1 MKSTHTSVAASFVLL
16 AVGLFGVSSLRAE
29 EVTQTGWCNSTWAST
44 LSTAHD
50 FFDANNWYSG
60 AITGEFGL
68 GLGLSKVTEY
78 IKFGEDWRGPLL
90 FSHKNEATLW
100 LVGDG
105 TRDATWYLPGDMTL
119 APSAYKG
126 SVNFGDAAE
135 GRRFVLNLGGKRR
148 ILSLSGPTYYLN
160 SPIVDGVLEINST
173 ASLVSFRG
181 PTGRVE
187 GDAVLSGSLFSFY
200 NNTAVVGGTV
210 RMSNLDFAASNLE
223 VSDDK
228 YNNKIASEDIISGVL
243 RVAGTSGE
251 MQKISIY
258 GSSVNRILRVGK
270 LEVAPGGF
278 VEFRGTSLGVN
289 QPGEVGANLLFDET
303 PTMIGGVIPQAVAYD
318 TVGSSFD
325 TNPSLATYDAERG
338 VRPLDLETEFVQ
350 DAALVTR
357 GDENLLVPHG
367 TTMAISGDVT
377 VNAVLMRGGEERTY
391 TTIDKGT
398 DGGSL
403 RVLSGL
409 FVIGSGRHK
418 TPSVNV
424 PVDFGTVRG
433 CIAFAKDKGTS
444 WNSCISGSGGMV
456 FSVMWAGGEKGE
468 AGLTIGS
475 DCDYTGDTWVNGPL
489 TVSNGLKE
497 VFPHGERTG
506 DMWVN
511 GKLSFKGNSSG
522 SAALSEVI
530 NGLNGNGTI
539 RCAVYRVDL
548 TVGDNDATGDFG
560 GTVTGFQNVIKVGAG
575 FQRLGGA
582 VTLNSH
588 ALSVRAGRLVLDGVV
603 SGGSQVSVASGAEL
617 GGSGTVGMPVA
628 FADGAKFVAG
638 AADEGLKGPL
648 TASSISAEGEIEV
661 SAESD
666 AWYGTWTVLKVTEG
680 TLEGVTFR
688 RGAHIGTLSLSED
701 GTELRASR
709 NRGFLLKIR

>member
-44 LSTAHD
+44 LATAHD

-60 AITGEFGL
+60 VITGEFGL

-289 QPGEVGANLLFDET
+289 QPGEIGANLFFDAA

-338 VRPLDLETEFVQ
+338 VRALDLETEFVQ

-377 VNAVLMRGGEERTY
+377 VNAVILRGGEGRVETVLSTGENGGTLHVTSGQVVIGYPRFATPSVSVP
-391 TTIDKGT
+391 IDFGSARGCISFAQGKSSNWYAPISGT
-398 DGGSL
+398 DGVVWA
-403 RVLSGL
+403 VLSDNL
-409 FVIGSGRHK
+409 SG
-418 TPSVNV
+418 
-424 PVDFGTVRG
+424 
-433 CIAFAKDKGTS
+433 
-444 WNSCISGSGGMV
+444 
-456 FSVMWAGGEKGE
+456 
-468 AGLTIGS
+468 AGLTVWS

-489 TVSNGLKE
+489 YIGQGKKVFPNGARKGDVHVRGTVS
-497 VFPHGERTG
+497 FWGE
-506 DMWVN
+506 
-511 GKLSFKGNSSG
+511 SSG
-522 SAALSEVI
+522 RLVSQSI
-530 NGLNGNGTI
+530 NGLYGNGTVK
-539 RCAVYRVDL
+539 CNKYRVSL
-548 TVGDNDATGDFG
+548 TLGDNDANGDFE
-560 GTVTGFQNVIKVGAG
+560 GTLSGFQDVVKIGAG
-575 FQRLGGA
+575 VQRFGGA
-582 VTLNSH
+582 VVMNEQP
-588 ALSVRAGRLVLDGVV
+588 LSVRAGRLVLDGVV

-617 GGSGTVGMPVA
+617 GGSGTVEMPVA

-638 AADEGLKGPL
+638 VADEGLKGPL
-648 TASSISAEGEIEV
+648 TIASLSSEGTIEV

-666 AWYGTWTVLKVTEG
+666 AWHGTWTVLKVSEG
-680 TLEGVTFR
+680 TLEGVAFR

-709 NRGFLLKIR
+709 NRGFFLKIR

>member
-16 AVGLFGVSSLRAE
+16 AVGLFGVLSLGAE
-29 EVTQTGWCNSTWAST
+29 EETRTGWCNSTWAST

-50 FFDANNWYSG
+50 FFDADNWYSG
-60 AITGEFGL
+60 VITGEFGL

-78 IKFGEDWRGPLL
+78 IKFGEDWRGSLS
-90 FSHKNEATLW
+90 FSHGNEATLY

-105 TRDATWYLPGDMTL
+105 TRNATWYVLGDVTF
-119 APSAYKG
+119 APSTSKG
-126 SVNFGDAAE
+126 SVNFGDAVE
-135 GRRFVLNLGGKRR
+135 GRRFVLNLGGKQRK
-148 ILSLSGPTYYLN
+148 LSLSGPTYYMN
-160 SPIVDGVLEINST
+160 SPIVDGVVNIDST

-181 PTGRVE
+181 LTGRIE
-187 GDAVLSGSLFSFY
+187 GDAVFTGKKFQFTKGTETGLVRVQNLNSSAAELEVWNGDSNS
-200 NNTAVVGGTV
+200 TVDIIGGT
-210 RMSNLDFAASNLE
+210 LH
-223 VSDDK
+223 
-228 YNNKIASEDIISGVL
+228 ISGEAGSMTKVAVNTSKANAVL
-243 RVAGTSGE
+243 RAE
-251 MQKISIY
+251 
-258 GSSVNRILRVGK
+258 K
-270 LEVAPGGF
+270 LEIAPGGF
-278 VEFRGTSLGVN
+278 VLFRGTSLGIN
-289 QPGEVGANLLFDET
+289 QLGEVGANLLFDET
-303 PTMIGGVIPQAVAYD
+303 PTMIGGVIPQAVSYD
-318 TVGSSFD
+318 TLGSNWD
-325 TNPSLATYDAERG
+325 VNPSLATYDEQKG
-338 VRPLDLETEFVQ
+338 VRSLDLETEFVSDVAQ
-350 DAALVTR
+350 LTR
-357 GDENLLVPHG
+357 GDENLLVPNG
-367 TTMAISGDVT
+367 TSAVISGDVT
-377 VNAVLMRGGEERTY
+377 VNAVLMRGGEGQAY
-391 TTIDKGT
+391 TTIDKGA
-398 DGGSL
+398 DGGRL

-409 FVIGSGRHK
+409 FVIGWGRYK

-456 FSVMWAGGEKGE
+456 FSVMLTGGEKSE

-475 DCDYTGDTWVNGPL
+475 NCDYTGDTWVNGPL
-489 TVSNGLKE
+489 TVLNGLKE

-511 GKLSFKGNSSG
+511 GQLSFKGNSSG

-582 VTLNSH
+582 VSLNSQ
-588 ALSVRAGRLVLDGVV
+588 ALSVRAGRLVLDGTV
-603 SGGSQVSVASGAEL
+603 SGGSRVFVAGGAEL
-617 GGSGTVGMPVA
+617 GGSGTVEMPVA

-638 AADEGLKGPL
+638 VADEGLKGPL
-648 TASSISAEGEIEV
+648 TVASLSSEGTIEV

-666 AWYGTWTVLKVTEG
+666 AWHGTWTILKVSEG
-680 TLEGVTFR
+680 TLEGITFR

-709 NRGFLLKIR
+709 NRGFFLKIR